1 MERTYKYLSSW
12 ARWTKTSLK
21 FKKKKKKKILR
32 TVELRLDSQFRS
44 VSVSLKKQPVTQR
57 FHSLE
62 KPVSIAELLVSDV
75 PSSAEQCLSH
85 ETKPWS
91 KLLESWSCCEEQ
103 DHIKYQ
109 SADLLPT
116 LSGSAEVE
124 ASTSVCCFSHKH
136 VETPQPGRWDAGRK
150 KNNTESCL
158 ANKAS
163 VSQWPSSLLIT
174 HTVYLEHPRFL

>member
-1 MERTYKYLSSW
+1 MYTYLSSW

-21 FKKKKKKKILR
+21 LKTKLK
-32 TVELRLDSQFRS
+32 RLLGQWSWGLNLTSGEFLPTL
-44 VSVSLKKQPVTQR
+44 VSLKKQPITQR

-62 KPVSIAELLVSDV
+62 KPLSMAEQLVSDV
-75 PSSAEQCLSH
+75 PSSAEPRLSH

-91 KLLESWSCCEEQ
+91 KLLESWSCWEEQ

-116 LSGSAEVE
+116 LSGSAAVE
-124 ASTSVCCFSHKH
+124 ASTSVCCFTHKH